1 MTGGAIHDKAVLLKW
16 HLLDFWW
23 RALLRVDDDEVQ
35 FSLV

>member
-1 MTGGAIHDKAVLLKW
+1 MTEEQYTDKAVLLKW